1 VRLPSLLIAA
11 LIALAALFAGC
22 GSDDD
27 QTSEDATVETPSTE
41 WEGETIEIGSLFSET
56 GAGAAFG
63 PQQLNGVELAIE
75 EVNEGGGVNGAEIT
89 LAQRDDAGDPRRSA
103 KEMTALVDDEEVH
116 AVLGPT
122 FSNSAAEADPI
133 ANEAGTPVLAVSN
146 TGPGIVGDC
155 PYPCEFVFRD
165 SLGEAEAIP
174 ANVEVYAAGSSATDA
189 TVIHPLDDPFG
200 ETSAGTAAE
209 AFEETGIDVT
219 GIEVFA
225 PLEAGPQPAIEAAI
239 KAKADVIFIAASSG
253 EVAADTIEVA
263 RDVGFKG
270 EILGGNAF
278 NSPVVGEQAGE
289 ASRGAQ
295 SAAAWIDANDSMVN
309 TSFVGAYEERYDEPP
324 DQFAAQSYT
333 GLKLLAAAAENAE
346 LGFDDIAADRQA
358 LADSLAEVQLETPL
372 GPFEFTEDRDVSQPI
387 WIVEMDGKGGYEL
400 VEELPPE

>member
-1 VRLPSLLIAA
+1 VRPPSLLVAA
-11 LIALAALFAGC
+11 LIALAALIAGC
-22 GSDDD
+22 GSDDE
-27 QTSEDATVETPSTE
+27 TSEDTTAETPSTE
-41 WEGETIEIGSLFSET
+41 WEGGTIAIGSLFSET
-56 GAGAAFG
+56 GPGAAFG
-63 PQQLNGVELAIE
+63 PQQVNGAELAIE
-75 EVNEGGGVNGAEIT
+75 EVNDRGGVNGAEIS
-89 LAQRDDAGDPRRSA
+89 LIQRDDAGDPKRSA
-103 KEMTALVDDEEVH
+103 KEMTALVEEEEVL

-165 SLGEAEAIP
+165 SLGEADAIP
-174 ANVEVYAAGSSATDA
+174 ANIESYAASDSATDA

-200 ETSAGTAAE
+200 QTSAATAAE
-209 AFEETGIDVT
+209 AFEETGIDVS
-219 GIEVFA
+219 GVEVFA
-225 PLEAGPQPAIEAAI
+225 HLEAGPQPAIEAAL

-270 EILGGNAF
+270 DILGGNAF
-278 NSPVVGEQAGE
+278 NSPVVGEQAGT
-289 ASRGAQ
+289 ASKGAQ

-309 TSFVGAYEERYDEPP
+309 TSFIGAYEERYDEAP

-333 GLKLLAAAAENAE
+333 GLKLLAAAAEDAD
-346 LGFDDIAADRQA
+346 LGFEDAAADREA

-372 GPFEFTEDRDVSQPI
+372 GPFEFTEDHDVSQPI

-400 VEELPPE
+400 IEELPPG